1 MSVINKTIVS
11 AISKA
16 FDLEGKAIATSMA
29 ATDAAIQKAVDCM
42 LVACKVSKAEYMKG
56 NSKSNAA
63 RAEVKEMFEYL
74 SGRGHFSPKSAQQ
87 YASCFWLA
95 FETGQ
100 QFSRTA
106 VNKKS
111 AEKKGAD
118 AGRVTTTTFDQLV
131 KTLQKALMQARLLG
145 QDELASDM
153 LDCINEHIDGFEE
166 IEVEA

>member
-1 MSVINKTIVS
+1 MSVINKTIIN
-11 AISKA
+11 AIDKA
-16 FDLEGKAIATSMA
+16 FGTEANAIGKVQT
-29 ATDAAIQKAVDCM
+29 ATDATIQKAVDCM
-42 LVACKVSKAEYMKG
+42 LVACKVSKAEFMKG

-100 QFSRTA
+100 QFSRAA

-111 AEKKGAD
+111 AEKKGSD
-118 AGRVTTTTFDQLV
+118 AGRISTTTFDQLV

-145 QDELASDM
+145 QDELASDL
-153 LDCINEHIDGFEE
+153 LDCINEHVDGFEE
-166 IEVEA
+166 VEVEA

>member
-56 NSKSNAA
+56 NSKTNAA

-87 YASCFWLA
+87 YASCFWVA
-95 FETGQ
+95 FETGAP
-100 QFSRTA
+100 FSRDA
-106 VNKKS
+106 LNKKS
-111 AEKKGAD
+111 AGKKGPD
-118 AGRVTTTTFDQLV
+118 ASGGVSNTTLDGLM
-131 KTLQKALMQARLLG
+131 KTVQKAISQARLLKE
-145 QDELASDM
+145 DELASD
-153 LDCINEHIDGFEE
+153 LFDVADGFFEDFEE
-166 IEVEA
+166 LAK